1 VPAAVVEAT
10 AMVMVEVPAPVML
23 VGLKDTVTPV
33 GAPDEVSAIAE
44 LKPPVTVEVMVLVPL
59 LPAATVTL
67 LGEADKLKPGCE
79 AAFTVR
85 LMVVVSVVEPLV
97 PVTVTV
103 EVPVVAVALA
113 VKVSVELPAPVT
125 EVGLNAAV
133 TPEGR
138 PEAENVTAESNP
150 PETAT
155 VMVEVAVEPWVTET
169 LLGEA
174 DSE

>member
-1 VPAAVVEAT
+1 
-10 AMVMVEVPAPVML
+10 
-23 VGLKDTVTPV
+23 
-33 GAPDEVSAIAE
+33 
-44 LKPPVTVEVMVLVPL
+44 
-59 LPAATVTL
+59 
-67 LGEADKLKPGCE
+67 
-79 AAFTVR
+79 
-85 LMVVVSVVEPLV
+85 VVVSVVEPLV

-103 EVPVVAVALA
+103 DVPVAVVEPT

-133 TPEGR
+133 VPVGR

-155 VMVEVAVEPWVTET
+155 VMVEVPVEPAATET
-169 LLGEA
+169 LVGEA